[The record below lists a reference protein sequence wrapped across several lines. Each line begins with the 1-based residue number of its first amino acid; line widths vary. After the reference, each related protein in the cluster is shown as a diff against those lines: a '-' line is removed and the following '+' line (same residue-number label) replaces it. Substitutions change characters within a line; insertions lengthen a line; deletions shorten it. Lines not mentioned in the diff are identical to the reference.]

1 MRSDPKGL
9 LLLLRVSACRSFSC
23 SQVLSALYYDF
34 NLLLSTPCH
43 APPVSRW
50 LLLVS
55 VTRPAFLLVCSYC
68 YPLCKDA
75 LEFGLGLWKGFL
87 FTNGGLLSTHNS
99 ELKRCIKCIKMMI
112 CSFSFYR
119 SDANLFCIRVLPLWS
134 QHHYLDIIFLDSNWT
149 CGGLTYPWSCQ
160 WSINNQ
166 AEALS
171 HWVRWTF
178 QDPIAFLCME
188 EIWGNNW
195 IWRYSFAK
203 VLWAAWKQEG
213 LLEYW
218 TLPSGAIRM
227 FWVIF
232 LLEFLWTKHWHLNHS
247 LQ

>member
-1 MRSDPKGL
+1 
-9 LLLLRVSACRSFSC
+9 
-23 SQVLSALYYDF
+23 
-34 NLLLSTPCH
+34 
-43 APPVSRW
+43 
-50 LLLVS
+50 
-55 VTRPAFLLVCSYC
+55 
-68 YPLCKDA
+68 
-75 LEFGLGLWKGFL
+75 
-87 FTNGGLLSTHNS
+87 
-99 ELKRCIKCIKMMI
+99 MI

-134 QHHYLDIIFLDSNWT
+134 QHHYLDVIFLDSNWT

-195 IWRYSFAK
+195 IWRHSFAK

-213 LLEYW
+213 LLECW
-218 TLPSGAIRM
+218 TLSSGAITM

-232 LLEFLWTKHWHLNHS
+232 LLDLHKRCNDVNWQTNNRTLESFFMNEILTFKSFLAITNCMEIHRVPFFSILIPHEWESWGRETALHRMIKWLRLPPSVWFTFHS
-247 LQ
+247 FTPFNTSLI